1 MIERKIQR
9 RMINLLAMSKD
20 KGSPNEAAIA
30 ERRLD
35 TMCAEH
41 GITVSDVERGNFGV
55 TMGRTR
61 TTTDRVQ
68 TVGWPHGSVSGG
80 FPHADWVIFDETPEP
95 PMTATEQSILDDV
108 IRNFVGAADNVS
120 PVNDQEMRD
129 SILKTME
136 ELNEALIRSLLK

>member
-68 TVGWPHGSVSGG
+68 TVGFPHGFGG
-80 FPHADWVIFDETPEP
+80 GQADWFIFDETPKP

>member
-68 TVGWPHGSVSGG
+68 TVGYPQSGWQG
-80 FPHADWVIFDETPEP
+80 VEADWFIFDETPKP

-108 IRNFVGAADNVS
+108 ILNFVGAADNVS